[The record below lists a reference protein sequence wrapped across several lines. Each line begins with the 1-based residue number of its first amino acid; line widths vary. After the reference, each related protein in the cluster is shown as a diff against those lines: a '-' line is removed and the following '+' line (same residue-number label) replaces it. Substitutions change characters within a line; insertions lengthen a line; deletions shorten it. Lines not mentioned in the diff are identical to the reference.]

1 MVKYNC
7 KKCGKEFK
15 QKSHW
20 IRHIENKKFPC
31 KQINIIILKEDLK
44 EDLKNEEEFGS
55 ICDKNCEDLKN
66 SEQKINKKVF
76 CKFCMGEFSRSDN
89 LKRHLDNNKCKI
101 LQLQKQQKENI
112 FINLLEEEKI
122 NNETEIK
129 LNKIANLDN
138 DSSKN
143 IKNKKN
149 DSDQINL
156 LIKQVNEMKK
166 ILEEQQK

>member
-31 KQINIIILKEDLK
+31 KQINVIILKEDWK

-55 ICDKNCEDLKN
+55 ICNKNWEVKKN
-66 SEQKINKKVF
+66 SDQKINKKVF

-89 LKRHLDNNKCKI
+89 VKRHLNNNKCKI

-143 IKNKKN
+143 SKKGNKVSKKGN
-149 DSDQINL
+149 DDNL
-156 LIKQVNEMKK
+156 DASNSKRM
-166 ILEEQQK
+166 ILD